1 MTNKGRLQVFARAYL
16 WVLGLH
22 LLVGMLLLPVQAGAQ
37 QSGNSPVLGRAVQGQ
52 SAAGIEG
59 TLETGINYISNV
71 LGPLAAG
78 GFLLHALIAW
88 HQGGRPMKSVMT
100 GVGLLGVSQALR
112 LAEYFVNTGQGGVH

>member
-1 MTNKGRLQVFARAYL
+1 MFARAYL

-22 LLVGMLLLPVQAGAQ
+22 LFVGIAILPVQAVAQ
-37 QSGNSPVLGRAVQGQ
+37 QSGNAPVLGKAVQGQ

-88 HQGGRPMKSVMT
+88 HNNGKPMKSVMT

-112 LAEYFVNTGQGGVH
+112 LAEYFVNTGQAGAH